1 MLNKRKLCLIVCLI
15 CFLSLPLQAQAQ
27 TSPQTQTNTSGENQ
41 NNNLEEE
48 LQQYVQQ
55 EQSLNSQLSDQTQ
68 QELALD
74 VKILS
79 LQQSLQTINEGIA
92 QDQNTLQTQQK
103 QLQDLQTKQNQL
115 KTQRQEDSDKLGNLL
130 STFYQN
136 GNEDEGFLPFA
147 EVLFESSSMSDF
159 LDRWE
164 YVSYIINDFEQLN
177 QKISSSN
184 ASISQQQSLINEQ
197 MASIQTSLQE
207 KEQLQQSQQQLLAT
221 QQNLLAQINSQE
233 KTTILSALSSQSNI
247 DIVEQLMQE
256 QGLETSL
263 VAAGRK
269 AGINPSDLNLAS
281 PGSIIKQLQPFSGS
295 FSAIL
300 TYAEQYLGTPYVW
313 GGTSPSPGFDC
324 SGFVQYVY
332 GHFGINLARVSEDQ
346 YTEGVGIPESDL
358 KPGDL
363 VFFSTYEA
371 GASHVGIYIGNN
383 IMIDSEAYGVSFDN
397 ITNSY
402 WAARYLGA
410 RRIVLFENNNP

>member
-1 MLNKRKLCLIVCLI
+1 MINKRKLCIIACI
-15 CFLSLPLQAQAQ
+15 TFFLSMPLQAQAQ
-27 TSPQTQTNTSGENQ
+27 TNSQVQTDSVSETQTNNLQ
-41 NNNLEEE
+41 NE
-48 LQQYVQQ
+48 LQQYAQQ
-55 EQSLNSQLSDQTQ
+55 EQELNSQFSDQTQ

-92 QDQNTLQTQQK
+92 NDQNNLLTQQK
-103 QLQDLQTKQNQL
+103 QLQDLQTKQDQL
-115 KTQRQEDSDKLGNLL
+115 QKQRQEDSDKLGNLL

-136 GNEDEGFLPFA
+136 GNEDEGFLPFV

-177 QKISSSN
+177 QKLSSSN
-184 ASISQQQSLINEQ
+184 ASISKQQSLINEE
-197 MASIQTSLQE
+197 MTSIQTSLQE
-207 KEQLQQSQQQLLAT
+207 KEQLQQSQQQLLST
-221 QQNLLAQINSQE
+221 QQTLLAQINSQE
-233 KTTILSALSSQSNI
+233 KTTILSSLNLQSNI
-247 DIVEQLMQE
+247 SIVEQLMQE

-269 AGINPSDLNLAS
+269 AGINPADSTDANK
-281 PGSIIKQLQPFSGS
+281 SIIKQLTPFSGS
-295 FSAIL
+295 FQSIFS
-300 TYAEQYLGTPYVW
+300 YAEQFLGTPYVW
-313 GGTSPSPGFDC
+313 GGTSPNPGFDC

-332 GHFGINLARVSEDQ
+332 GHFGIHLDRVSQDQ
-346 YTEGVGIPESDL
+346 YTEGVAIPESDL

-402 WAARYLGA
+402 WSSRYLGA
-410 RRIVLFENNNP
+410 RRIVLFENNNL